1 MIKESNTGQFS
12 FPKEER
18 LKNKK
23 IIDHVFKTGNKISL
37 FPFDFRYL
45 RKENDT
51 INEVL
56 ISVSKSKINSSVK
69 RNLLKRRIRESY
81 RLDKSLVNTQG
92 YYMVFI
98 YSSSKILS
106 YKQIEISIIDLFK
119 SLNNNNE

>member
-1 MIKESNTGQFS
+1 MINESNTGQFS
-12 FPKEER
+12 FSKGER

-23 IIDHVFKTGNKISL
+23 IIDHVFKTGKKISL

-45 RKENDT
+45 KKENDS

-81 RLDKSLVNTQG
+81 RLNKSLINGHG
-92 YYMVFI
+92 YYMAFI
-98 YSSSKILS
+98 YSSPKILS
-106 YKQIEISIIDLFK
+106 YNQIEISTISLFNT
-119 SLNNNNE
+119 LNNNND

>member
-1 MIKESNTGQFS
+1 MINESNTGQFS
-12 FPKEER
+12 FSKGER

-23 IIDHVFKTGNKISL
+23 IIDHVFKTGKKISL

-45 RKENDT
+45 KKENDS

-81 RLDKSLVNTQG
+81 RLNKSLINGHG
-92 YYMVFI
+92 YYMAFI

-106 YKQIEISIIDLFK
+106 YNQIEISTISLFNK
-119 SLNNNNE
+119 LNNNND

>member
-12 FPKEER
+12 FSKGER

-23 IIDHVFKTGNKISL
+23 IIDHVFKKGKKISL

-45 RKENDT
+45 RKENDS

-81 RLDKSLVNTQG
+81 RLNKSLINGHG
-92 YYMVFI
+92 YYMAFI
-98 YSSSKILS
+98 YSTSKILS
-106 YKQIEISIIDLFK
+106 YNQIETSIISLFDT
-119 SLNNNNE
+119 LNNNNE